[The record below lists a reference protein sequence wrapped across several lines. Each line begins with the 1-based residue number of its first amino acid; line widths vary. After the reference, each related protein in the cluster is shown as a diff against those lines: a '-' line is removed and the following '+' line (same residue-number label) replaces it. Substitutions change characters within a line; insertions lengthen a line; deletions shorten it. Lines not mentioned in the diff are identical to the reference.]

1 MPEEDLLS
9 SWFVT
14 AIKFIEDC
22 VNNNGKILIHCYHG
36 VSRSATILAAYLLK
50 CGMDDTQIDFNEM
63 SDLDSVEDVLSF
75 IKARRPIVCPND
87 GFISQLKLWRAM
99 SCKLDPSFKPF
110 KMFQLSCIYQKTK
123 STKILP
129 SPVKSF
135 FQVR

>member
-50 CGMDDTQIDFNEM
+50 CGMDDAHIDFNEM
-63 SDLDSVEDVLSF
+63 SDLDSVDH
-75 IKARRPIVCPND
+75 N
-87 GFISQLKLWRAM
+87 
-99 SCKLDPSFKPF
+99 
-110 KMFQLSCIYQKTK
+110 
-123 STKILP
+123 
-129 SPVKSF
+129 
-135 FQVR
+135 